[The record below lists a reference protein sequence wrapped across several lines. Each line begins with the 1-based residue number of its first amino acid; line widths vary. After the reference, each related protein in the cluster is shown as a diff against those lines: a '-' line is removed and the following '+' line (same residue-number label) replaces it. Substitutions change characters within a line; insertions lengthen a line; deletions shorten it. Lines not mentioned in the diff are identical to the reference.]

1 MMNRVTLIMQRNG
14 CNETQARVIAGD
26 LEKLN
31 PALAP
36 LLARWEETG
45 AEDDATLYEGYS
57 IDSLKAKFGLK
68 FTGALLTLDWLL
80 RDPETARKAI
90 AEGIR

>member
-1 MMNRVTLIMQRNG
+1 MNRVQLIMQRNG
-14 CNETQARVIAGD
+14 CSETQAKVIAGD

-31 PALAP
+31 PALKP
-36 LLARWEETG
+36 LLQRWEETG

-57 IDSLKAKFGLK
+57 IDSLKAGYGLK

-80 RDPETARKAI
+80 RDPETARRAI
-90 AEGIR
+90 SQGVR